1 MIATCSTTTSRKLPN
16 DHVAQRLGGVAVLA
30 AGPGLCRGDRDSAV
44 RGFARSAN
52 TGTVRRR
59 GQATSLDWLSGI
71 CVQLPPGLSRCE
83 VSLDRR
89 GVLAHRRTHRGC
101 ARFDAAAHGFALRH
115 AGKYCRRVDG
125 VIDFKVLGALKR
137 DEIPISLPAC
147 CNRRS
152 SLYPS
157 SVTPLLPMA
166 RTPSTPL
173 DVIGV
178 EDPIRPFNFI
188 PRVILPLAGPA
199 RMTEP
204 ECLA

>member
-1 MIATCSTTTSRKLPN
+1 
-16 DHVAQRLGGVAVLA
+16 
-30 AGPGLCRGDRDSAV
+30 
-44 RGFARSAN
+44 
-52 TGTVRRR
+52 
-59 GQATSLDWLSGI
+59 
-71 CVQLPPGLSRCE
+71 
-83 VSLDRR
+83 
-89 GVLAHRRTHRGC
+89 
-101 ARFDAAAHGFALRH
+101 
-115 AGKYCRRVDG
+115 
-125 VIDFKVLGALKR
+125 LGALKR
-137 DEIPISLPAC
+137 HGIPISLPAC

-188 PRVILPLAGPA
+188 PRVILPLGGGQRWRQ

-204 ECLA
+204 EWLAWPVKDCIK